1 MAPIKFEDKIKET
14 LEQRTIEP
22 SANSWS
28 KLSERLDKDASSKNP
43 RLFWWL
49 GIAAGTIIL
58 LAIAIQFFGSN
69 TTKEVMPQMVEGQ
82 KVKEKIDETN
92 TITPT
97 PIEQQELV
105 EASAVS
111 ELPEEK
117 KHGQSRETRPL
128 KKKNKTTSLG
138 NTKVASLDQP
148 LKGKQQN
155 PKEDTK
161 ENKGLIKEQSILE
174 ETAVA
179 EVLKDVN
186 ETTKENNLEKEVD
199 SLLKLASKE
208 LFKNKLKDE
217 STKTVDA
224 KALLESVQEDMG
236 QSFRTRVFEA
246 LKDSYVTVRTAV
258 AERNN

>member
-28 KLSERLDKDASSKNP
+28 KLSERLDKDASSKRP
-43 RLFWWL
+43 RLYWWL
-49 GIAAGTIIL
+49 GIAAGIIIM
-58 LAIAIQFFGSN
+58 LAVAIQFFGSN
-69 TTKEVMPQMVEGQ
+69 NTEVVIPQMVEEQ
-82 KVKEKIDETN
+82 KAEDNIDEIKAATS
-92 TITPT
+92 TSV
-97 PIEQQELV
+97 EQQELV
-105 EASAVS
+105 EASAGK

-117 KHGQSRETRPL
+117 KHGQMSETRPL
-128 KKKNKTTSLG
+128 IEKNNRTSFA
-138 NTKVASLDQP
+138 NTKVASLDKP
-148 LKGKQQN
+148 SKEKQLN
-155 PKEDTK
+155 PKEDI
-161 ENKGLIKEQSILE
+161 EGSNGLIKEQPNIE

-179 EVLKDVN
+179 QVLKNLN
-186 ETTKENNLEKEVD
+186 ERAKENNLEKEVD